1 MSGKAKDEKNINDA
15 IKYAL
20 FVMVAILSQILT
32 FEFLRGF
39 IELALAIASFLAYQ
53 RSRSEMIQNV
63 TLIAFIIL
71 LLMGLYDISST
82 FGWI

>member
-1 MSGKAKDEKNINDA
+1 MKDEKNINDA

-20 FVMVAILSQILT
+20 FVMMAILLSQILT
-32 FEFLRGF
+32 FELLRGF

-71 LLMGLYDISST
+71 LLMGLYDISSS